1 MENLCYSNTFSI
13 DSLRIR
19 IPIQEVEILKPI
31 EFDRFELV
39 DKVTNE
45 TTAFDRFELKDKI
58 TNETTDIK
66 KDSVRLYE
74 SGISLYIKK
83 ELLRLNSM
91 QGEFMVIL
99 INSKQ
104 LKERYF
110 EGITKETVSLIYD
123 YIISKE
129 IIRFSYESFINAYC
143 IDVDF
148 KKDIK
153 FKTDFITVTK
163 TLYNNVKPENK
174 KITRPIN
181 QKGNQGL
188 EFSKRNI
195 TSNQQNPYIKL
206 YNKEIELV
214 NNSDKFNRE
223 FLKPHH
229 RHLKRL
235 CRIEYT
241 IKNKKHFEQFGIK
254 DTRLKNLLELSD
266 SKKIE
271 MCQSHLKKHL
281 EYNSIPELV
290 KKDKNL
296 MPNDIII
303 LNSIEIIINNQP
315 NININ
320 SLIDI
325 LIKDISDREQT
336 ILEKRKYI
344 KILYE
349 THLKPHYKSYHKKN
363 EDLENILKVLFE

>member
-1 MENLCYSNTFSI
+1 MKILCYSNTFSM

-31 EFDRFELV
+31 EFNRFELV

-45 TTAFDRFELKDKI
+45 I
-58 TNETTDIK
+58 TDIK
-66 KDSVRLYE
+66 KDSVNLAE
-74 SGISLYIKK
+74 SGISLYLRK
-83 ELLRLNSM
+83 EVLSLNSM
-91 QGEFMVIL
+91 RGEFMVIL

-110 EGITKETVSLIYD
+110 EGITKETAPLIYD
-123 YIISKE
+123 YIISKG
-129 IIRFSYESFINAYC
+129 IIKFSYESFINAYC

-153 FKTDFITVTK
+153 LKLDFNAVAK
-163 TLYNNVKPENK
+163 TLYSYTRLENK
-174 KITRPIN
+174 KTTRHIN

-195 TSNQQNPYIKL
+195 TSNQQNPFIKL

-214 NNSDKFNRE
+214 NNSKDFTYKYLTTHLN
-223 FLKPHH
+223 
-229 RHLKRL
+229 HLKRL

-241 IKNKKHFEQFGIK
+241 IKNKKHFEQFNIK
-254 DTRLKNLLELSD
+254 STRLKNLLELSD
-266 SKKIE
+266 SKKLE
-271 MCQSHLKKHL
+271 MCQKSLSKHL
-281 EYNSIPELV
+281 EYNSIPELI
-290 KKDKNL
+290 KKDKSL
-296 MPNDIII
+296 TANDIII

-320 SLIDI
+320 NLIEAI
-325 LIKDISDREQT
+325 TTNIHREQT
-336 ILEKRKYI
+336 KREKRKYI

-349 THLKPHYKSYHKKN
+349 THLKPHYKKYHKRN
-363 EDLENILKVLFE
+363 EDLENILKMLFE